1 MRKFARMKRRI
12 FSGILL
18 LLIGVG
24 IWQREVV
31 SYGYMLAKG
40 QFSMLYQARPVPQ
53 VLADAAV
60 PDSVKT
66 RIRLIQAIK
75 QYAVDSLG
83 LNQFKNFTTYY
94 DQTGKPLT
102 YMLIASDR
110 FALKPLMHDYPI
122 VGAFPYQGFFGLK
135 NAQQADSLLRL
146 RGFDTQIHLGAAYST
161 LGFFKD
167 PILSSF
173 LNYSEG
179 RLAELIIHE
188 MTHGTLFIKSSL
200 EYNENLANFVGDYG
214 ANRYMAQ
221 KYGHT
226 SAQYRSYLSSQI
238 YYEHYNDHILRGTK
252 KLDSLY
258 SSFKPTLPLAV
269 KDSLKWAM
277 IHQIVTTADTL
288 PDGQT
293 NGKAVKRVP
302 FKKDLPNNAYFVGF
316 LTYNKQ
322 QNRFKTEFVDRFGGD
337 FPRYLTHLKQ
347 TYPSL

>member
-1 MRKFARMKRRI
+1 MKRRI
-12 FSGILL
+12 LLGVLLVVVGLGIC
-18 LLIGVG
+18 
-24 IWQREVV
+24 QREVV
-31 SYGYMLAKG
+31 SYGYMLVKG
-40 QFSMLYQARPVPQ
+40 QFTMLYEARPVPD

-66 RIRLIQAIK
+66 RIQLIQAIK

-110 FALKPLMHDYPI
+110 YALKPLMHNYPI
-122 VGAFPYQGFFGLK
+122 VGAFPYQGFFGLD
-135 NAQQADSLLRL
+135 NAKRADSLLRL
-146 RGFDTQIHLGAAYST
+146 QGYDTQIHLGAAYST

-173 LNYSEG
+173 LKYSEG

-214 ANRYMAQ
+214 ADRYMAQ
-221 KYGHT
+221 KYGRT
-226 SAQYRSYLSSQI
+226 SSQYRDYVASNV
-238 YYEHYNDHILRGTK
+238 YYEHYNDHVLRGTNR
-252 KLDSLY
+252 LDSLY
-258 SSFKPTLPLAV
+258 KSFKPSTPVAV
-269 KDSLKWAM
+269 KDSLKWTL
-277 IHQIVTTADTL
+277 ISQIVATTDTL
-288 PDGQT
+288 PGRSA
-293 NGKAVKRVP
+293 NGSAAKRVP
-302 FKKDLPNNAYFVGF
+302 SKKDLPNNAYFVSF

-322 QNRFKTEFVDRFGGD
+322 QNRFKTEFVNQFGSD
-337 FPRYLTHLKQ
+337 FPRYLAHLKQ

>member
-1 MRKFARMKRRI
+1 MRKFALMKRRI
-12 FSGILL
+12 FLGILL

-31 SYGYMLAKG
+31 SYGYSLAKG
-40 QFSMLYQARPVPQ
+40 QFTMLYQARPVPDI
-53 VLADAAV
+53 LADKAV

-66 RIRLIQAIK
+66 RIRLIQTIK

-94 DQTGKPLT
+94 DQKGKPLA
-102 YMLIASDR
+102 YMLVASDR
-110 FALKPLMHDYPI
+110 YALRPLMHQYPI
-122 VGAFPYQGFFGLK
+122 VGAFPYQGFFERGKLLE
-135 NAQQADSLLRL
+135 ADSLLRL
-146 RGFDTQIHLGAAYST
+146 KGYDTWVSQGAAYST

-173 LNYSEG
+173 LKYSEG

-214 ANRYMAQ
+214 ADRYMAQ
-221 KYGHT
+221 KYGHQ
-226 SAQYRSYLSSQI
+226 SVQYQDYVGSNV
-238 YYEHYNDHILRGTK
+238 YYEHYNDHVLRGTK

-258 SSFKPTLPLAV
+258 ATFKPPMAPAV
-269 KDSLKWAM
+269 KDSLKWAL
-277 IHQIVTTADTL
+277 INQIIASQDTL
-288 PDGQT
+288 PGQRT
-293 NGKAVKRVP
+293 NGKAAKRVQS
-302 FKKDLPNNAYFVGF
+302 KKDLPNNAYFVGF

-322 QNRFKTEFVDRFGGD
+322 QNRFKTEFVDQFGGD
-337 FPRYLTHLKQ
+337 FPRYLAHLKQ

>member
-1 MRKFARMKRRI
+1 MRKFACMKRRI
-12 FSGILL
+12 FLG
-18 LLIGVG
+18 LLIVLLGVG
-24 IWQREVV
+24 IWQRDVV

-40 QFSMLYQARPVPQ
+40 QFTMLYEARPVPD

-83 LNQFKNFTTYY
+83 LNSFKNFTTYY

-102 YMLIASDR
+102 YMLIASDQY
-110 FALKPLMHDYPI
+110 ALRPLMHNYPI
-122 VGAFPYQGFFGLK
+122 VGAFPYQGFFGLD
-135 NAQQADSLLRL
+135 NAKRADSLLR
-146 RGFDTQIHLGAAYST
+146 RDGYDTQIHLGAAYST

-173 LNYSEG
+173 LKYSEG

-214 ANRYMAQ
+214 ADRYMVQ
-221 KYGHT
+221 KYGRE
-226 SAQYRSYLSSQI
+226 SAQYRNYVGSNV
-238 YYEHYNDHILRGTK
+238 YYEHYNDHVLRGTK
-252 KLDSLY
+252 LLDSLY
-258 SSFKPTLPLAV
+258 SSFKPSTATAV
-269 KDSLKWAM
+269 KDSLKWAL
-277 IHQIVTTADTL
+277 ISQIVASTDTL
-288 PDGQT
+288 PGRSA
-293 NGKAVKRVP
+293 NGSTAKRVP
-302 FKKDLPNNAYFVGF
+302 PKKDLPNNAYFVGF

-322 QNRFKTEFVDRFGGD
+322 QNRFKTEFVNQFGSD